1 VGDHRPP
8 GAVTE
13 GRCEPAF
20 ASVRHEFER
29 NFAARGEV
37 GASLCVSVGGRVVV
51 DLWGGLADP
60 ATGRPWDEDTVVM
73 VWSATKGA
81 TALCAHLLVEA
92 GDLDLDAPVH
102 RYWPAFAAEAKD
114 GITVRMVLNHQ
125 AGLPH
130 LRDRLPED
138 AYCDWDGMVGR
149 IEAERPFWA
158 PGTRHGYH
166 AVTFGWLV
174 GELVRRLTG
183 QSLGTF
189 FAKEVAGR
197 LGLPFWIG
205 LPEEEHRRVAPSLRA
220 AALGGSRRPCR
231 GDTPRPPGPGPGEP
245 TTRTALA
252 AAADPSSIPALVF
265 RNSGRFFARC
275 NAPEVWSAEI
285 PGANGITNG
294 RGLAGLYAPLAG
306 PDGGL
311 VGPEAVARM
320 GAVSSAGGRDAALL
334 IPTRFSLGFMKAWDN
349 RAQPPE
355 AGDSFIVGEPA
366 FGHVGFGG
374 SVGFA
379 DPACGLAFG
388 YTLNRHGT
396 RVTIDERA
404 QSLIDAT
411 YRCLGYQTDEP
422 GVWIA

>member
-1 VGDHRPP
+1 VGDDRPA
-8 GAVTE
+8 GAGSE

-20 ASVRHEFER
+20 AAVRREFER

-37 GASLCVSVGGRVVV
+37 GASLCVSIAGRVVV

-60 ATGRPWDEDTVVM
+60 MTGRRWEEDTVVM

-81 TALCAHLLVEA
+81 TALCAHLLVDA
-92 GDLDLDAPVH
+92 GDLDLDAPVA
-102 RYWPAFAAEAKD
+102 RYWPAFAAGGKD

-130 LRDRLPED
+130 LRGRLPDD

-149 IEAERPFWA
+149 IEAERPFWE

-183 QSLGTF
+183 QSLGAF

-205 LPEEEHRRVAPSLRA
+205 LPDEERWRVAPSLRA
-220 AALGGSRRPCR
+220 TAPA
-231 GDTPRPPGPGPGEP
+231 PGQP
-245 TTRTALA
+245 TSRTALVA
-252 AAADPSSIPALVF
+252 ASDPESIPGLVF

-275 NAPEVWSAEI
+275 NAAEVWAAEI
-285 PGANGITNG
+285 PGVNGITNG
-294 RGLAGLYAPLAG
+294 RGLAGLYAALAS

-311 VGPEAVARM
+311 VRPEAVARM
-320 GAVSSAGGRDAALL
+320 GAVSSASGVDAALL

-349 RAQPPE
+349 RAQPHE
-355 AGDSFIVGEPA
+355 ASDSFVVGEPA

-388 YTLNRHGT
+388 YALNRHGT
-396 RVTIDERA
+396 RVTVDERA

-422 GVWIA
+422 GVWA

>member
-1 VGDHRPP
+1 MGEHHPSD
-8 GAVTE
+8 AVTE
-13 GRCEPAF
+13 GCCEPAF

-51 DLWGGLADP
+51 DLWGGLVDP
-60 ATGRPWDEDTVVM
+60 ATGRAWSEDTVVM

-81 TALCAHLLVEA
+81 TALCAHVLVEG
-92 GDLDLDAPVH
+92 GDLELDAPVH
-102 RYWPAFAAEAKD
+102 RYWPEFGAEGKD

-130 LRDRLPED
+130 LRDRLPDD

-174 GELVRRLTG
+174 GELVRRVSG
-183 QSLGTF
+183 QTLGAF

-205 LPEEEHRRVAPSLRA
+205 LPEEEHHRVAPSLLA
-220 AALGGSRRPCR
+220 AAPA
-231 GDTPRPPGPGPGEP
+231 PGEP
-245 TTRTALA
+245 TSRTALA

-294 RGLAGLYAPLAG
+294 RGLAGLYAALAS

-311 VGPEAVARM
+311 VGPAAVARL
-320 GAVSSAGGRDAALL
+320 ASVSSASGVDAALL

-355 AGDSFIVGEPA
+355 ASDSFIVGQSA

-388 YTLNRHGT
+388 YALNRHGS

-422 GVWIA
+422 GVWIE

>member
-1 VGDHRPP
+1 MGEPVGEQLAG
-8 GAVTE
+8 GAVSE

-20 ASVRHEFER
+20 ASVRDEFER
-29 NFAARGEV
+29 NFATRQEV
-37 GASLCVSVGGRVVV
+37 GASLCVSVGGHVVV

-60 ATGRPWDEDTVVM
+60 ATGRAWDEDTVVM

-81 TALCAHLLVEA
+81 TALCAHLLVESGA
-92 GDLDLDAPVH
+92 LDLDAPVH
-102 RYWPAFAAEAKD
+102 RYWPAFAAAGKD

-130 LRDRLPED
+130 LRDRLPDD

-158 PGTRHGYH
+158 PGVRHGYH

-197 LGLPFWIG
+197 LDLPFWIG
-205 LPEEEHRRVAPSLRA
+205 LPEEERGRVAPSLRA
-220 AALGGSRRPCR
+220 AAPE
-231 GDTPRPPGPGPGEP
+231 PGEP
-245 TTRTALA
+245 TARTALA
-252 AAADPSSIPALVF
+252 ATADPSSIPGLVF

-275 NAPEVWSAEI
+275 NTPEVWSAEI

-294 RGLAGLYAPLAG
+294 RGLAGLYAALSSA
-306 PDGGL
+306 DGGL
-311 VGPEAVARM
+311 VGSAALARM
-320 GAVSSAGGRDAALL
+320 GSVSSASGVDAALL

-355 AGDSFIVGEPA
+355 ASDSFIVGEPA

-388 YTLNRHGT
+388 YALNRHGT